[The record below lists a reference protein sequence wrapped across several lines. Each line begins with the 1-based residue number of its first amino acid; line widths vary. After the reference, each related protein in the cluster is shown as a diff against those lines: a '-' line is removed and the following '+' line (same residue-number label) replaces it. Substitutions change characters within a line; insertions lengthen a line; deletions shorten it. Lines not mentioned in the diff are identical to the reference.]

1 MPSIADMLL
10 DGNLKV
16 SFVPAVAN
24 IAAPTVAELT
34 AGVGLEERLTPDG
47 LNISFDTS
55 MIDNSAL
62 NSTYDTEQVGR
73 SKVTT
78 TLKYKAG
85 AVGTSDDVRDALT
98 FRAVGF
104 LVVRRGVDAAPP
116 GPPLRRS
123 RSTRRSAVART
134 RTCRRRTRSRPS
146 RCSSVRPAPRAAS
159 TTRPSSL
166 PDPRSRAGRCLAVR
180 PARFTPPPG
189 TNRQE

>member
-104 LVVRRGVDAAPP
+104 LVVRRGVDAATAWAAAQEVEVYPSQC
-116 GPPLRRS
+116 G
-123 RSTRRSAVART
+123 
-134 RTCRRRTRSRPS
+134 RPNPD
-146 RCSSVRPAPRAAS
+146 VPAPNSIQTVTVQLGSTGTPRGFDNPAVVAS
-159 TTRPSSL
+159 
-166 PDPRSRAGRCLAVR
+166 
-180 PARFTPPPG
+180 
-189 TNRQE
+189 